1 MVPSKL
7 RQLFYDGEFYEPWNI
22 NFEKHATRDIIL
34 IHDIPSHPLR
44 PSQEPRREIKNGL
57 SFICDCDIFHAN
69 GMRTRYPAGE
79 KKRKEKL
86 QFQ

>member
-34 IHDIPSHPLR
+34 IHDITSPLLR
-44 PSQEPRREIKNGL
+44 PSQEPREK
-57 SFICDCDIFHAN
+57 SKTDCLLFAIAIYS
-69 GMRTRYPAGE
+69 MRME
-79 KKRKEKL
+79 
-86 QFQ
+86 